1 MGGMKNFKGVDYYGL
16 DELLTEEQKS
26 IRRTV
31 RAFVDE
37 KVMPIIADCYE
48 NHRFPDELIPQMG
61 ELGLFGANLKG
72 YGCAGIDSISYGLT
86 MQELERG
93 DSGIRSMASVQGA
106 LVMYPIYTFGSEE
119 QKQKYL
125 PAMARGEIIGCF
137 GLTEPEHGSDPASM
151 ETTAVEDGN
160 SYVLNGNKTWITNA
174 DICDVA
180 LVWAKLEGE
189 IRGFLVERGTPGF
202 TTAAIRGKFSMRAS
216 HTGEIY
222 LNDCRIPKENMLP
235 KAEGLK
241 APLMCLNQARYGI
254 AWGVV
259 GAAMACYEEALNY
272 CLERTQ
278 FGRPIA
284 SFQLVQEKLVDML
297 TEITKAQLLC
307 YRLGQLKDQ
316 GTVRHTQISLAKRN
330 NCRMA
335 LQVARTARELLAAN
349 GITLDYQ
356 AIRHMTNLE
365 TVYTYEGTDHIHT
378 LILGQDLTG
387 IQAFR

>member
-1 MGGMKNFKGVDYYGL
+1 MGEIRFKGVDYYGL
-16 DELLTEEQKS
+16 DELLTEEQKR

-31 RAFVDE
+31 RAFVDG
-37 KVMPIIADCYE
+37 KVMPIISECYE
-48 NHRFPDELIPQMG
+48 NHRFPNELIPEMA
-61 ELGLFGANLKG
+61 ELGFFGANLKG
-72 YGCAGIDSISYGLT
+72 YGCAGIDNISYGLM

-93 DSGIRSMASVQGA
+93 DSGLRSTASVQNG
-106 LVMYPIYTFGSEE
+106 LVMYPIYEFGSEE

-125 PAMARGEIIGCF
+125 PAMVRGEVIGCF
-137 GLTEPEHGSDPASM
+137 GLTEPEHGSDPGAL
-151 ETTAVEDGN
+151 ETTAVEDGPY
-160 SYVLNGNKTWITNA
+160 YVLNGTKTWITNA

-180 LVWAKLEGE
+180 IVWAKLEGE

-202 TTAAIRGKFSMRAS
+202 STPTITGKFSMRAS

-222 LNDCRIPKENMLP
+222 LNDCRIPKENILP
-235 KAEGLK
+235 KAEGLR
-241 APLMCLNQARYGI
+241 AALMCLNQARYGI
-254 AWGVV
+254 AWGVI

-272 CLERTQ
+272 CLERSQ
-278 FGRPIA
+278 FGKPLA

-316 GTVRHTQISLAKRN
+316 GVVRHTQISLAKRN

-335 LQVARTARELLAAN
+335 LEIARTARDLLGAN

-378 LILGQDLTG
+378 LILGQDITG
-387 IQAFR
+387 VGAFR

>member
-1 MGGMKNFKGVDYYGL
+1 MGPEGVQGVDYYGL
-16 DELLTEEQKS
+16 DELFTEEQRR

-37 KVMPIIADCYE
+37 RIMPIIADCYE
-48 NHRFPDELIPQMG
+48 THRFPDELIPEMA
-61 ELGLFGANLKG
+61 ELGFFGANLHG
-72 YGCAGIDSISYGLT
+72 YGCAGVDNLSYGLM

-93 DSGIRSMASVQGA
+93 DSGLRSMASVQGA

-119 QKQKYL
+119 QKRKYL
-125 PAMARGEIIGCF
+125 PALARGELIGCF
-137 GLTEPEHGSDPASM
+137 GLTEPEHGSDPGGM
-151 ETTAVEDGN
+151 ETTAVDAGDQ
-160 SYVLNGNKTWITNA
+160 YVLNGTKTWITNA
-174 DICDVA
+174 DVCDLAV
-180 LVWAKLEGE
+180 VWAKLDGE
-189 IRGFLVERGTPGF
+189 ITGFLIERGTPGF
-202 TTAAIRGKFSMRAS
+202 STGAIDGKFSMRAS

-222 LNDCRIPKENMLP
+222 LTDCRVPKENRLP
-235 KAEGLK
+235 EAHGLK

-259 GAAMACYEEALNY
+259 GAAMACYEEALSY

-278 FGRPIA
+278 FGKPIA

-307 YRLGQLKDQ
+307 LRLGQLKDA
-316 GTVRHTQISLAKRN
+316 GALKPTQVSLAKRN
-330 NCRMA
+330 NCRIA
-335 LQVARTARELLAAN
+335 LEVARKDRDLLGGN

-378 LILGQDLTG
+378 LIIGHDITG
-387 IQAFR
+387 IQAYR

>member
-1 MGGMKNFKGVDYYGL
+1 MGEIKFKGVDYYAL
-16 DELLTEEQKS
+16 DELLTEEQKR

-37 KVMPIIADCYE
+37 KVMPIIAECYE
-48 NHRFPDELIPQMG
+48 NHRFPDELIPEMAQ
-61 ELGLFGANLKG
+61 LGFFGANLKG
-72 YGCAGIDSISYGLT
+72 YGCAGIDNISYGLM

-93 DSGIRSMASVQGA
+93 DSGLRSMASVQNG
-106 LVMYPIYTFGSEE
+106 LVMYPIYEFGSEE
-119 QKQKYL
+119 QKERYL
-125 PAMARGEIIGCF
+125 PGMARGEIIGCF
-137 GLTEPEHGSDPASM
+137 GLTEPEHGSDPASL

-160 SYVLNGNKTWITNA
+160 YYVLNGTKTWITNA

-180 LVWAKLEGE
+180 IVWAKLEGE

-202 TTAAIRGKFSMRAS
+202 STHTISGKFSMRAS

-222 LNDCRIPKENMLP
+222 LSECRIPKENILP

-259 GAAMACYEEALNY
+259 GAAMACYEEALSY

-278 FGRPIA
+278 FGRPLA
-284 SFQLVQEKLVDML
+284 SFQLVQEKLADML

-307 YRLGQLKDQ
+307 FRLGQLKDQ
-316 GTVRHTQISLAKRN
+316 GVVRHTQISLAKRN

-335 LQVARTARELLAAN
+335 LEVARTARDLLGAN

-378 LILGQDLTG
+378 LILGQDITG
-387 IQAFR
+387 IGAFR

>member
-1 MGGMKNFKGVDYYGL
+1 MGTEGVQGVDYYRL
-16 DELLTEEQKS
+16 DELLTEEQRR

-37 KVMPIIADCYE
+37 RVMPIIADCYE
-48 NHRFPDELIPQMG
+48 QHRFPDELIPEMA
-61 ELGLFGANLKG
+61 ELGFFGANLTG
-72 YGCAGIDSISYGLT
+72 YGCAGVDNISYGVM

-93 DSGIRSMASVQGA
+93 DSGLRSMASVQGS

-125 PAMARGEIIGCF
+125 PALARGELIGCF
-137 GLTEPEHGSDPASM
+137 GLTEPEHGSDPGGM
-151 ETTAVEDGN
+151 ETTAVDAGDH
-160 SYVLNGNKTWITNA
+160 YVLNGTKTWITNA
-174 DICDVA
+174 DVCDLAV
-180 LVWAKLEGE
+180 VWAKLDGE
-189 IRGFLVERGTPGF
+189 VSGFLIERGTPGF
-202 TTAAIRGKFSMRAS
+202 STGTIEGKFSMRAS

-222 LNDCRIPKENMLP
+222 LTDCRVPKENRLP
-235 KAEGLK
+235 EAHGLK

-254 AWGVV
+254 SWGVV

-272 CLERTQ
+272 CRERRQ
-278 FGRPIA
+278 FGKPIA

-307 YRLGQLKDQ
+307 FRLGQLKDA
-316 GTVRHTQISLAKRN
+316 GKVKHTQVSLAKRN
-330 NCRMA
+330 NCRIA
-335 LQVARTARELLAAN
+335 LDVARKARDLLGGN

-378 LILGQDLTG
+378 LVIGHDITG
-387 IQAFR
+387 IQAYR

>member
-1 MGGMKNFKGVDYYGL
+1 MSPLRGFQGVDYYGL
-16 DELLTEEQKS
+16 DELLTEEQKR

-37 KVMPIIADCYE
+37 RVIPIIAECYE
-48 NHRFPDELIPQMG
+48 KHRFPDELIPQMA
-61 ELGLFGANLKG
+61 ELGFFGANLKG
-72 YGCAGIDSISYGLT
+72 YGCAGIDNISYGLM

-93 DSGIRSMASVQGA
+93 DSGLRSMASVQGA

-119 QKQKYL
+119 QKEKYL
-125 PAMARGEIIGCF
+125 PAMARGELIGCF
-137 GLTEPEHGSDPASM
+137 GLTEPEHGSDPAGM
-151 ETTAVEDGN
+151 ETTATKDRN
-160 SYVLNGNKTWITNA
+160 FYVLNGVKTWITNA
-174 DICDVA
+174 DVCHVA
-180 LVWAKLEGE
+180 LIWARLDDE
-189 IRGFLVERGTPGF
+189 IRGFLVERGTSGF
-202 TTAAIRGKFSMRAS
+202 STGTIEGKCSMRAS

-235 KAEGLK
+235 NAQGLK

-259 GAAMACYEEALNY
+259 GAAMACYEEALHY

-307 YRLGQLKDQ
+307 FRLGQLKDQ
-316 GTVRHTQISLAKRN
+316 GTVQHTQISLAKRN

-335 LQVARTARELLAAN
+335 LDVARQARDLLGAN

-356 AIRHMTNLE
+356 AMRHLTNLE
-365 TVYTYEGTDHIHT
+365 TVSTYEGTDHIHT
-378 LILGQDLTG
+378 LILGQDITG
-387 IQAFR
+387 IEAFR

>member
-1 MGGMKNFKGVDYYGL
+1 MGPEGVQGVDYYGL
-16 DELLTEEQKS
+16 DELFTEEQRR

-37 KVMPIIADCYE
+37 RIMPIIADCYE
-48 NHRFPDELIPQMG
+48 THRFPDELIPEMA
-61 ELGLFGANLKG
+61 ELGFFGANLHG
-72 YGCAGIDSISYGLT
+72 YGCAGVDNLSYGLM

-93 DSGIRSMASVQGA
+93 DSGLRSMASVQGA

-119 QKQKYL
+119 QKRKYL
-125 PAMARGEIIGCF
+125 PALARGELIGCF
-137 GLTEPEHGSDPASM
+137 GLTEPEHGSDPGGM
-151 ETTAVEDGN
+151 ETTAVDAGDQ
-160 SYVLNGNKTWITNA
+160 YILNGTKTWITNA
-174 DICDVA
+174 DVCDLAV
-180 LVWAKLEGE
+180 VWAKLDGE
-189 IRGFLVERGTPGF
+189 ITGFLIERGTPGF
-202 TTAAIRGKFSMRAS
+202 STGTIDGKFSMRAS

-222 LNDCRIPKENMLP
+222 LTDCRVPKENRLP
-235 KAEGLK
+235 EAHGLK

-259 GAAMACYEEALNY
+259 GAAMACYEEALSY

-278 FGRPIA
+278 FGKPIA

-307 YRLGQLKDQ
+307 LRLGQLKDA
-316 GTVRHTQISLAKRN
+316 GALKPTQVSLAKRN
-330 NCRMA
+330 NCRIA
-335 LQVARTARELLAAN
+335 LEVARKDRDLLGGN

-378 LILGQDLTG
+378 LIIGHDITG
-387 IQAFR
+387 IQAYR

>member
-1 MGGMKNFKGVDYYGL
+1 MRGFQGVDYYGL
-16 DELLTEEQKS
+16 DELLTEEQKR

-37 KVMPIIADCYE
+37 RVIPIIAECYE
-48 NHRFPDELIPQMG
+48 KHRFPDELIPQMA
-61 ELGLFGANLKG
+61 ELGFFGANLKG
-72 YGCAGIDSISYGLT
+72 YGCAGIDNISYGLM

-93 DSGIRSMASVQGA
+93 DSGLRSMASVQGA

-119 QKQKYL
+119 QKEKYL
-125 PAMARGEIIGCF
+125 PAMARGELIGCF
-137 GLTEPEHGSDPASM
+137 GLTEPEHGSDPAGM
-151 ETTAVEDGN
+151 ETTATKDRN
-160 SYVLNGNKTWITNA
+160 FYVLNGVKTWITNA
-174 DICDVA
+174 DVCHVA
-180 LVWAKLEGE
+180 LIWARLDDE
-189 IRGFLVERGTPGF
+189 IRGFLVERGTSGF
-202 TTAAIRGKFSMRAS
+202 STGTIEGKCSMRAS

-235 KAEGLK
+235 NAQGLK

-259 GAAMACYEEALNY
+259 GAAMACYEEALHY

-307 YRLGQLKDQ
+307 FRLGQLKDQ
-316 GTVRHTQISLAKRN
+316 GTVQHTQISLAKRN

-335 LQVARTARELLAAN
+335 LDVARQARDLLGAN

-356 AIRHMTNLE
+356 AMRHLTNLE
-365 TVYTYEGTDHIHT
+365 TVSTYEGTDHIHT
-378 LILGQDLTG
+378 LILGQDITG
-387 IQAFR
+387 IEAFR